1 MLAYPAELGLTS
13 LHSYRSKFLK
23 INLSFCLSP
32 VSHSSVGSVS
42 LENTNTYNIGIPS
55 IMNLLDTSEME
66 LHGVF

>member
-23 INLSFCLSP
+23 INLYLSFS